1 MSQIKYKDKIIKIHA
16 DGDYSI
22 NSSLANRCSSY
33 INDEPLTLDWLESF
47 DENSIFYD
55 IGSNIG
61 GFLF

>member
-1 MSQIKYKDKIIKIHA
+1 MKNLLFILSIVFTLNCFGQDKIIKIHA

-47 DENSIFYD
+47 DEN
-55 IGSNIG
+55 
-61 GFLF
+61 